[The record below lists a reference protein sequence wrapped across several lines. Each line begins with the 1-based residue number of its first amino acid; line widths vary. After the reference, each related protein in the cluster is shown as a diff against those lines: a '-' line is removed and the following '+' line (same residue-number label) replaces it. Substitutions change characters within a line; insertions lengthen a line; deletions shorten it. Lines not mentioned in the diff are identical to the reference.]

1 MALRAAPW
9 AAAGLQQDGP
19 QEAGTTVPRFSAPP
33 LNREGNRARA
43 VRGWRSS
50 RDDISATP
58 AATEARVAASG
69 RRTDTRRRPTR
80 KSRPRGSHGEPDNAF
95 TTEELCER
103 AYPLT
108 VEDVPERAQRIAVL
122 RAVKSLARHRP
133 DLGVKA
139 WKAEMA
145 RGKLVVFHRRY
156 RVLSYAMARLKG
168 DVLSFKVLVQSE
180 TELRAML
187 APVVGSITGP
197 NRAAHGCFTLRWPS
211 QSATETTRRSNGLR
225 RNRRAC

>member
-1 MALRAAPW
+1 MQRH
-9 AAAGLQQDGP
+9 AGDARLQAGRP
-19 QEAGTTVPRFSAPP
+19 AEAGTTVPRFSAPP

-43 VRGWRSS
+43 VRGWGRSS

-108 VEDVPERAQRIAVL
+108 VEDVPERAQRDRRIA
-122 RAVKSLARHRP
+122 RRQESREGIARTLASR
-133 DLGVKA
+133 LGKPRWHA
-139 WKAEMA
+139 A
-145 RGKLVVFHRRY
+145 KLVVFHRRY

-168 DVLSFKVLVQSE
+168 DVLSFKVLAQSE

-197 NRAAHGCFTLRWPS
+197 NRAA
-211 QSATETTRRSNGLR
+211 
-225 RNRRAC
+225 